1 MRTVGFIAILGAVLV
16 GLGIPAEA
24 REGSGGVVMDH
35 FGAATAGGPAP
46 RISAPERRVNGSL
59 RDGGSRNFV
68 VDRSSGHVVA
78 RDRRDFDR
86 SGHPRHFFNGDL
98 GAVDG
103 FIASPVIGETAP
115 PSVVDLPQ
123 LAPESEQPGRSQ
135 VAGDLPPCHET
146 TSIGIV
152 IERGMACSRAPR

>member
-1 MRTVGFIAILGAVLV
+1 MRTVSFIAILGAVLI

-24 REGSGGVVMDH
+24 REGGGGVVVDH

-46 RISAPERRVNGSL
+46 RTSAPERSINASLPNRGSH
-59 RDGGSRNFV
+59 NFV

-86 SGHPRHFFNGDL
+86 SGHPRRFFNGDL

-103 FIASPVIGETAP
+103 FIGSPVIDDTAP
-115 PSVVDLPQ
+115 PSVVDVPQ

-135 VAGDLPPCHET
+135 IAGDLPPCHET
-146 TSIGIV
+146 TPIGIV

>member
-1 MRTVGFIAILGAVLV
+1 VLV
-16 GLGIPAEA
+16 GLAIPAEA
-24 REGSGGVVMDH
+24 REGSGGVVVDH
-35 FGAATAGGPAP
+35 FGATTAGGPAP
-46 RISAPERRVNGSL
+46 RISAPERSVNGSL
-59 RDGGSRNFV
+59 PNRGSRNFV

-78 RDRRDFDR
+78 RDHRDFDR
-86 SGHPRHFFNGDL
+86 SGHPRRLLAG
-98 GAVDG
+98 VDG
-103 FIASPVIGETAP
+103 FIGSPVIDDTAP

-146 TSIGIV
+146 TSIGII